1 MQFIKYHKHGFRV
14 IISTASSY
22 HTFSFIDKNCRL
34 ILDETFKLFACSEK
48 KMQLFT
54 KRYFYQNQSVGLG
67 RILEQ
72 NFGVSSLNPL

>member
-34 ILDETFKLFACSEK
+34 ILGETFKLFACSEK
-48 KMQLFT
+48 KCNFLLNAIFT
-54 KRYFYQNQSVGLG
+54 KTS
-67 RILEQ
+67 
-72 NFGVSSLNPL
+72 P